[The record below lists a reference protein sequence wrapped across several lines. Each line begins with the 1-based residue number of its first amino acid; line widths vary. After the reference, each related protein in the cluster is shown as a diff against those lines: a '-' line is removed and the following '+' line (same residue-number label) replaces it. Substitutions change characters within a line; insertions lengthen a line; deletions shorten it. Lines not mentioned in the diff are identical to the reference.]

1 MLSAECSQLL
11 ATAPPR
17 PSRRTL
23 SMPENRAGLEAQI
36 PLFGAPDPTVGTKDT
51 TLGGVP
57 VRVYR
62 PGDEAAGGACVYVHG
77 GGWALGSLETHDAL
91 CSRIAAW
98 ARCAVVSVAYRQ
110 PPEHPFPAALDDVV
124 TVLRVL
130 REPPPAGLG
139 PGRIAVA
146 GDSAG
151 GNLAAAA
158 ALLVR
163 ADVHLAHVLLLLP
176 ATDNRPDL
184 YASYREFARG
194 YPLTAD
200 DMSWYFEQYVG
211 PRWADLDDAR
221 LAPMRCGDVSGLPST
236 TIVTAECDPLRD
248 EAEAFGHRLVEAGV
262 PVTTRRYIGTFHPF
276 FLYFDRLEAA
286 QDCQGFAAAAIA
298 GALGSPGPDHNGTNG
313 TLGQ

>member
-1 MLSAECSQLL
+1 MLSAECSRLL
-11 ATAPPR
+11 AAAPPR

-23 SMPENRAGLEAQI
+23 SLPENRAGLEAQT
-36 PLFGAPDPTVGTKDT
+36 PLFGAADPTVDTEDT

-62 PGDEAAGGACVYVHG
+62 PGDEGAGGVCVYVHG
-77 GGWALGSLETHDAL
+77 GGWALGSLETHHAL
-91 CSRIAAW
+91 CSRIAAR

-163 ADVHLAHVLLLLP
+163 GEVDLAHVLLLLP
-176 ATDNRPDL
+176 ATDNRPDR

-211 PRWADLDDAR
+211 GRWADLDDFR
-221 LAPMRCGDVSGLPST
+221 FAPMRGGDLRGLPPT

-248 EAEAFGHRLVEAGV
+248 EGEAFGSRLVGAGV
-262 PVTTRRYIGTFHPF
+262 PVTTRRYLGTFHPF

-286 QDCQGFAAAAIA
+286 QDCQAFSADAIAAALRS
-298 GALGSPGPDHNGTNG
+298 LGPAHNETNG
-313 TLGQ
+313 TFGL